1 MMKEYE
7 ITLTSGVWYLLAPNS
22 EAAAWAALS
31 LAKDAGEQLINVR
44 LAEQWWIGLSVLVTL
59 TTN

>member
-1 MMKEYE
+1 MFKEYE
-7 ITLTSGVWYLLAPNS
+7 VTLTSGIWYLIAKDV

-44 LAEQWWIGLSVLVTL
+44 LAEEW
-59 TTN
+59 